1 MNTALAP
8 GDLLTVAEAAAIL
21 KRTPEALRKQRRQG
35 RGPPFI
41 RTSGRGAGC
50 IRYLRTDLEAWL
62 LARRVDTTPKPHK
75 EP

>member
-41 RTSGRGAGC
+41 RTSTRGAGC
-50 IRYLRTDLEAWL
+50 ARYLRTDLEAWL
-62 LARRVDTTPKPHK
+62 LARRIDTTPKPYK

>member
-8 GDLLTVAEAAAIL
+8 GNLLTVAEAAAIL

-41 RTSGRGAGC
+41 RTSARGAGC

-62 LARRVDTTPKPHK
+62 LAQRVETTPKPHK